1 MTRLSSGEAARR
13 EQAYISLLY
22 QRLDES
28 REQTSARVAA
38 LLQSRSSTHQG
49 RTERDAAHAMQE
61 EKLARL
67 NAAENG
73 LCFGRLDLHDDDEPL
88 YIGRLGLFDGSED
101 HKPLLIDWRAPSA
114 RPFYLATAVSPD
126 GVKRRRHIRTSHR
139 KVVEIH
145 DEILDPGAEDGAGN
159 DGITGEAALLAALNA
174 SRTGQMTDIVA
185 TIQAEQDRI
194 IRSPHRGVLVVQGGP
209 GTGKTAVALHRAAF
223 LLYTYREQIAR
234 RVVLV
239 IGPNPTFLRYIGSVL
254 PSLGESSV
262 LLSTV
267 GGLYPGVT
275 ADLAE
280 SPETAE
286 VKGRI
291 GMATVVAAAVRDR
304 QWVPGDVLEV
314 PWERKTLQLDRQTC
328 ERVRELARGSGLPH
342 NQARPIV
349 VQQISRAL
357 ARQYADRI
365 GADPYGGRGVL
376 DDTEIDDIRREMLPD
391 PAVQHALDVLWPVLT
406 PQQLLTDLFSSPG
419 RIASAAP
426 QLGPAQQRLLLREP
440 GSGWACSDV
449 PLLDEAMELLGE
461 DERQAKALADRE
473 RQKRIGYAQGVLDLA
488 YGSRPTDLEVGEE
501 AEVLTV
507 ADVVNATQLAERYE
521 EPDCR
526 SPAERA
532 AADRT
537 WTFGHVIVDEAQEL
551 PEMAW
556 RLLMR
561 RCPVRSMTIVGD
573 LAQNGELGGASSW
586 QHVLAPYLDD
596 RWQLEELTIN
606 YRMPAEI
613 MAVAAGVLGQIDPA
627 LQVPRS
633 VRQAGAVPWRL
644 KVSRAVLAE
653 RLAGIAASEARELG
667 DRRLA
672 VIVPRAHLRELGTA
686 VAGAVPTAAIGQGP
700 EQDSQV
706 VVLDTRQAKG
716 LEFDVVLVVEP
727 GQIVAESPRGLNDL
741 YVALTRATQRLG
753 VIHAGELPAALNELR
768 PAGAPPD
775 HRKVCASR

>member
-1 MTRLSSGEAARR
+1 LSSGEAARR

-28 REQTSARVAA
+28 REQTSARVAD

-49 RTERDAAHAMQE
+49 RAERDAAHAMQE
-61 EKLARL
+61 DKLARL

-73 LCFGRLDLHDDDEPL
+73 LCFGRLDLNDDDEPL

-114 RPFYLATAVSPD
+114 QPFYLATAVSPE

-145 DEILDPGAEDGAGN
+145 DEVLDPGAEDGAGH
-159 DGITGEAALLAALNA
+159 DGITSEAALLAALNA
-174 SRTGQMTDIVA
+174 GRTGQMTDIVA

-223 LLYTYREQIAR
+223 LLYTHREQIAR

-239 IGPNPTFLRYIGSVL
+239 IGPNPTFLRYIGGVL

-267 GGLYPGVT
+267 GELYPGVI

-280 SPETAE
+280 PPETAE

-291 GMATVVAAAVRDR
+291 AMAGVVAAAMRGR

-314 PWERKTLQLDRQTC
+314 TYEREALELDRQTC
-328 ERVRELARGSGLPH
+328 ERARELARGSRLPH

-349 VQQISRAL
+349 VRQISQAL
-357 ARQYADRI
+357 AQQYADRI
-365 GADPYGGRGVL
+365 GADPYTGRGGL
-376 DDTEIDDIRREMLPD
+376 DDTEIEAIRREMLAD

-406 PQQLLTDLFSSPG
+406 PQRLLADLFSSPG
-419 RIASAAP
+419 RIASAAS
-426 QLGPAQQRLLLREP
+426 QLSPAEQRLLLREP

-461 DERQAKALADRE
+461 DEQQAQALADPE
-473 RQKRIGYAQGVLDLA
+473 RRVRIGYAQGVLDLA

-507 ADVVNATQLAERYE
+507 ADVVDATQLAGRYE
-521 EPDCR
+521 EPDYR

-532 AADRT
+532 ATDRT
-537 WTFGHVIVDEAQEL
+537 WTFGHIIVDEAQEL
-551 PEMAW
+551 SEMAW

-586 QHVLAPYLDD
+586 QHVLAPYLDG

-613 MAVAAGVLGQIDPA
+613 MAVAAGVLALIDPA
-627 LQVPRS
+627 LPVPRS
-633 VRQAGAVPWRL
+633 VRQTGAVPWRH
-644 KVSRAVLAE
+644 KVPAAALAGRLAE
-653 RLAGIAASEARELG
+653 IAASEARELG

-672 VIVPRAHLRELGTA
+672 VIVPRARLHELGTA
-686 VAGAVPTAAIGQGP
+686 VAGAVPAATIGQGLG
-700 EQDSQV
+700 QDSQV
-706 VVLDTRQAKG
+706 TVLDTRQAKG

-727 GQIVAESPRGLNDL
+727 EQIVAESPRGLNDL
-741 YVALTRATQRLG
+741 YMALTRATQRLG
-753 VIHAGELPAALNELR
+753 VIHAGELPAALSKLR
-768 PAGAPPD
+768 PVGV
-775 HRKVCASR
+775 HRLTCRSPAA

>member
-1 MTRLSSGEAARR
+1 MSSGEAAHQ
-13 EQAYISLLY
+13 EQAHISLLY

-28 REQTSARVAA
+28 REQASARVAA
-38 LLQSRSSTHQG
+38 LLQSHGSTHQS
-49 RTERDAAHAMQE
+49 RTERDAAHTMYS

-73 LCFGRLDLHDDDEPL
+73 LCFGRLDLHADDEPL

-114 RPFYLATAVSPD
+114 RPFYLATVVSPY

-145 DEILDPGAEDGAGN
+145 DEVLELGAGDGAGS

-223 LLYTYREQIAR
+223 LLYTHREQIAK

-280 SPETAE
+280 PPETAG

-291 GMATVVAAAVRDR
+291 AMATVVAAAVRDR
-304 QWVPGDVLEV
+304 QWVPNDVLEV
-314 PWERKTLQLDRQTC
+314 PYERQRLQLDRQTC

-342 NQARPIV
+342 NQARPVV
-349 VQQISRAL
+349 VQEISRAL
-357 ARQYADRI
+357 ARQYADRV
-365 GADPYGGRGVL
+365 GADPYGGRGML
-376 DDTEIDDIRREMLPD
+376 DDTEIEDVRREMLPD
-391 PAVQHALDVLWPVLT
+391 PAVQHALDVLWPALT
-406 PQQLLTDLFSSPG
+406 PQQLLTDLFSSPE

-426 QLGPAQQRLLLREP
+426 QLGPAEQGLLLREP

-461 DERQAKALADRE
+461 DERQAMALADRE
-473 RQKRIGYAQGVLDLA
+473 RRARIGYAQGVLDLA

-501 AEVLTV
+501 AETLTV
-507 ADVVNATQLAERYE
+507 ADVVDATQLAERYD
-521 EPDCR
+521 EPDYR

-551 PEMAW
+551 SEMAW

-586 QHVLAPYLDD
+586 QHVLAPYMDC

-613 MAVAAGVLGQIDPA
+613 MAVAAGVLRQIDPA
-627 LQVPRS
+627 LQAPRS
-633 VRQAGAVPWRL
+633 VRQTGTVPWRL
-644 KVSRAVLAE
+644 KVPPVVLAE
-653 RLAGIAASEARELG
+653 RLAEIASSESRELG

-672 VIVPRAHLRELGTA
+672 VIAPRARLHELSTA

-700 EQDSQV
+700 QEDSQV
-706 VVLDTRQAKG
+706 VVIDTRQAKG

-753 VIHAGELPAALNELR
+753 VIHTGELPARLNKLR
-768 PAGAPPD
+768 PIGA
-775 HRKVCASR
+775 RL

>member
-1 MTRLSSGEAARR
+1 MYS
-13 EQAYISLLY
+13 
-22 QRLDES
+22 
-28 REQTSARVAA
+28 
-38 LLQSRSSTHQG
+38 
-49 RTERDAAHAMQE
+49 
-61 EKLARL
+61 EKLTRL

-88 YIGRLGLFDGSED
+88 YIGRIGLSDGSE
-101 HKPLLIDWRAPSA
+101 HRTPLLIDWRAPAA
-114 RPFYLATAVSPD
+114 RPFYLATAVSPA
-126 GVKRRRHIRTSHR
+126 GVRRRRHIRTRHR
-139 KVVEIH
+139 KVIEVH
-145 DEILDPGAEDGAGN
+145 DEVLDPGAVDGARN

-223 LLYTYREQIAR
+223 LLYQHREQLAR

-239 IGPNPTFLRYIGSVL
+239 IGPNPTFLRYIGDVL

-291 GMATVVAAAVRDR
+291 AMAGVVAAAVRDR
-304 QWVPGDVLEV
+304 QWVPDDVLEV
-314 PWERKTLQLDRQTC
+314 TYERQALQLDRPTC
-328 ERVRELARGSGLPH
+328 ERVRELARGSRLLH

-349 VQQISRAL
+349 VQQVSQAL
-357 ARQYADRI
+357 AQQYAGRI
-365 GADPYGGRGVL
+365 GADPYRGPSLL
-376 DDTEIDDIRREMLPD
+376 DDTEIEDIRRGMLHD
-391 PAVQHALDVLWPVLT
+391 PAVRHALDTLWPVLT
-406 PQQLLTDLFSSPG
+406 PQQLLADLFCSPE
-419 RIASAAP
+419 RIASAAS
-426 QLGPAQQRLLLREP
+426 QLGPAEQRLLLREP
-440 GSGWACSDV
+440 GGGWACSDV

-461 DERQAKALADRE
+461 DEREAQALADRE
-473 RQKRIGYAQGVLDLA
+473 RRARVSYAQGVLDVVH
-488 YGSRPTDLEVGEE
+488 GSRSIDLEVEAGEE
-501 AEVLTV
+501 PEILTV
-507 ADVVNATQLAERYE
+507 SDLADATYLAERFE
-521 EPDCR
+521 EPDHR

-537 WTFGHVIVDEAQEL
+537 WTFGHIIVDEAQEL
-551 PEMAW
+551 SEMAW

-573 LAQNGELGGASSW
+573 LAQTSELGGASSW
-586 QHVLAPYLDD
+586 PSVLAPYLGD
-596 RWQLEELTIN
+596 RWKLEELTIN

-613 MAVAAGVLGQIDPA
+613 MAVAAGVLGHTGTA
-627 LQVPRS
+627 RQVPRS
-633 VRQAGAVPWRL
+633 VRQTGAVPWRHRVPPAEL
-644 KVSRAVLAE
+644 PE
-653 RLAGIAASEARELG
+653 RLAGIVASEARGLG

-672 VIVPRAHLRELGTA
+672 VIVPGTRLHELGPA
-686 VAGAVPTAAIGQGP
+686 VAGAFPAAAIGPGP
-700 EQDSQV
+700 RRDSQV
-706 VVLDTRQAKG
+706 VILDTRQAKG

-727 GQIVAESPRGLNDL
+727 GQIVAESRRGNSDL

-753 VIHAGELPAALNELR
+753 IIHTGELPAALNQPPSAGADRLITGR
-768 PAGAPPD
+768 SAPAG
-775 HRKVCASR
+775 RCS

>member
-1 MTRLSSGEAARR
+1 LSSGEAARR

-28 REQTSARVAA
+28 REQASARVTA

-73 LCFGRLDLHDDDEPL
+73 LCFGRLDLLDEDEPL

-101 HKPLLIDWRAPSA
+101 HKPLLIDWRAPAA
-114 RPFYLATAVSPD
+114 RPFYLATAVSPE
-126 GVKRRRHIRTSHR
+126 GVKRRRHIRTRHR
-139 KVVEIH
+139 TVVDIH
-145 DEILDPGAEDGAGN
+145 DEVLDLGAEDGAH
-159 DGITGEAALLAALNA
+159 DGITGEAALLAALNE

-223 LLYTYREQIAR
+223 LLYTHREQIAR

-275 ADLAE
+275 ADLTE
-280 SPETAE
+280 PPETAE

-291 GMATVVAAAVRDR
+291 TMAGVVAAAVRDR

-314 PWERKTLQLDRQTC
+314 TYERKVLRLDRQTC

-357 ARQYADRI
+357 AQQYTDRI
-365 GADPYGGRGVL
+365 GADPFRGRGMP
-376 DDTEIDDIRREMLPD
+376 DDTETDDIRAEMLPD
-391 PAVQHALDVLWPVLT
+391 PAVRRALDMLWPALT
-406 PQQLLTDLFSSPG
+406 PQQLLADLFSSPEL
-419 RIASAAP
+419 ISSAAP
-426 QLGPAQQRLLLREP
+426 QLSPAERRLLLREP

-461 DERQAKALADRE
+461 DERQARALADRE
-473 RQKRIGYAQGVLDLA
+473 RRVRIDYAQGVLDLA
-488 YGSRPTDLEVGEE
+488 HGSRPTDLEVGEE
-501 AEVLTV
+501 PEMLTV
-507 ADVVNATQLAERYE
+507 SDVADATYLAERFE
-521 EPDCR
+521 EPDYR

-551 PEMAW
+551 SEMAW

-573 LAQNGELGGASSW
+573 LAQTCELGGASSW
-586 QHVLAPYLDD
+586 QRALAPYLDG

-613 MAVAAGVLGQIDPA
+613 MAVAAGVLAHIDPE
-627 LQVPRS
+627 LPVPRS
-633 VRQAGAVPWRL
+633 VRQTGLVPWRY
-644 KVSRAVLAE
+644 KVPRALLAE
-653 RLAGIAASEARELG
+653 RLAGMAASEARELG
-667 DRRLA
+667 GRRLA
-672 VIVPRAHLRELGTA
+672 VIVPGTRLHELGTA
-686 VAGAVPTAAIGQGP
+686 VAGAVPAATIGQGSQ
-700 EQDSQV
+700 QDSQV

-716 LEFDVVLVVEP
+716 LEFDVVLVAEP

-753 VIHAGELPAALNELR
+753 VVHAGELPAALNKLQ
-768 PAGAPPD
+768 PAGPTPPD

>member
-1 MTRLSSGEAARR
+1 MTHLSSEEVARR
-13 EQAYISLLY
+13 EQAYISMLY

-38 LLQSRSSTHQG
+38 LLQSHSSTHQG
-49 RTERDAAHAMQE
+49 RTERDAAHAMYS
-61 EKLARL
+61 EKLTRL

-88 YIGRLGLFDGSED
+88 YIGRIGLSDGAE
-101 HKPLLIDWRAPSA
+101 HRKPLLIDWRAPSA

-126 GVKRRRHIRTSHR
+126 GVKRRRHIRTRHR
-139 KVVEIH
+139 KVMEVH
-145 DEILDPGAEDGAGN
+145 DEVLDLGAVDDAGN

-223 LLYTYREQIAR
+223 LLYRHREQLAR

-239 IGPNPTFLRYIGSVL
+239 IGPNPTFLRYIGDVL

-280 SPETAE
+280 SPDTAE

-291 GMATVVAAAVRDR
+291 TMAGVVAAAVRDR
-304 QWVPGDVLEV
+304 QWVPDDVLEV
-314 PWERKTLQLDRQTC
+314 TYERETLELDRQTC
-328 ERVRELARGSGLPH
+328 ERVRGLVRESGLLH

-357 ARQYADRI
+357 ARQYAGRI
-365 GADPYGGRGVL
+365 GADPRGGRGLL
-376 DDTEIDDIRREMLPD
+376 DDTQIEDIRREMLGD
-391 PAVQHALDVLWPVLT
+391 QAVHHALDTLWPVLT
-406 PQQLLTDLFSSPG
+406 PQQLLADLFGSAE

-426 QLGPAQQRLLLREP
+426 QLSPAEQRLLLREP
-440 GSGWACSDV
+440 GGGWACSDV

-461 DERQAKALADRE
+461 NEREAQALADRE
-473 RQKRIGYAQGVLDLA
+473 RWARIGYAQGVLDVVH
-488 YGSRPTDLEVGEE
+488 GSRSIDLEVEAGEE
-501 AEVLTV
+501 PEILSASDLV
-507 ADVVNATQLAERYE
+507 DATYLAERHE
-521 EPDCR
+521 EPDHR

-537 WTFGHVIVDEAQEL
+537 WTFGHIIVDEAQEL
-551 PEMAW
+551 SEMAW

-573 LAQNGELGGASSW
+573 LAQTGEPGGASSW
-586 QHVLAPYLDD
+586 PGVLAPYLDD
-596 RWQLEELTIN
+596 RWTLEELTIN

-613 MAVAAGVLGQIDPA
+613 MAVAAGVLSQIDPA
-627 LQVPRS
+627 LPVPRS
-633 VRQAGAVPWRL
+633 VRQTGAVPWRH
-644 KVSRAVLAE
+644 KVPRAELAE
-653 RLAGIAASEARELG
+653 RLAGMVASEARELG

-672 VIVPRAHLRELGTA
+672 VIVPGTRLHELGTA
-686 VAGAVPTAAIGQGP
+686 VTGAFPAAAIGPGP
-700 EQDSQV
+700 QQDSQV

-727 GQIVAESPRGLNDL
+727 GQIVAESRRGRSDL

-753 VIHAGELPAALNELR
+753 VIHTGELPTALNQLQS
-768 PAGAPPD
+768 AGA
-775 HRKVCASR
+775 HA